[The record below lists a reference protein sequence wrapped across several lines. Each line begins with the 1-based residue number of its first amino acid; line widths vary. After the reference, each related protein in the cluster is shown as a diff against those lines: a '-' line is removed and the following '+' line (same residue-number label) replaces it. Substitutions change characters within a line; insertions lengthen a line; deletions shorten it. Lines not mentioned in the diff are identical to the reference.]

1 MSSITTRPSGPGAR
15 FIVLEGIDG
24 VGKTTQ
30 VALLSAWLDVLG
42 APHVVVREPG
52 GTPVG
57 EAIRE
62 IVLARTDL
70 DVSPES
76 ELLLI
81 LAARAALVR
90 DVIRPALEAGK
101 SVLADRFALST
112 LAYQAYGR
120 GLDADRVRRALD
132 VATGGLEP
140 DFYLVLDLPL
150 AEGLERSRRAR
161 GGPDR
166 IEAEGEGFRRT
177 VRDAYLALAES
188 EPRIEI
194 LSAHGSPEEVH
205 GRIRGLIEARF
216 PGTRGRDER

>member
-1 MSSITTRPSGPGAR
+1 VSSITTRPSGPGAR